1 MRQALNAEWTKL
13 RTDASTL
20 WLLLGA
26 IILTVA
32 LGAGVSSTA
41 KCGAQGCA
49 GDPAEL
55 SLTGIMLGQAV
66 IAILAVMAIGNEY
79 GTGMIRTTVTLMPRR
94 SVVLAAKAVVLTCV
108 AASASAIAV
117 AGSLIAG
124 RYILPGNGFSP
135 EHGFSLLSLANG
147 PTLRAAA
154 GSVIYMALI
163 ALLSLGA
170 ATAVRDSATGTG
182 IILGLLYLFPI
193 LIKVIN
199 DPQWQRHLQQIAP
212 MPAGLAI
219 QATRNLQHLPIS
231 PWAGLGVLAAWAAGA
246 LLLGGLMLQLR
257 DA

>member
-13 RTDASTL
+13 RTETSTL
-20 WLLLGA
+20 WLLSAA
-26 IILTVA
+26 IVLTVA
-32 LGAGVSSTA
+32 LGAGVTSSTTCDA
-41 KCGAQGCA
+41 RGCA

-66 IAILAVMAIGNEY
+66 IAIVAVTAIGNEY
-79 GTGMIRTTVTLMPRR
+79 STGMIRTTITLIPRR
-94 SVVLAAKAVVLTCV
+94 PVILAAKAAVLTCV
-108 AASASAIAV
+108 VASASAMAV

-135 EHGFSLLSLANG
+135 EHGFSPLSLADG
-147 PTLRAAA
+147 ATLRAAA
-154 GSVIYMALI
+154 GSVLYMALI

-182 IILGLLYLFPI
+182 IVLGLLYLFPI

-212 MPAGLAI
+212 MPAGLTI

-246 LLLGGLMLQLR
+246 LVLGGLLLQLR

>member
-1 MRQALNAEWTKL
+1 MKQALNAEWTKL

-26 IILTVA
+26 IILTIA

-41 KCGAQGCA
+41 KCGARGCA

-94 SVVLAAKAVVLTCV
+94 FVVLAAKAVVLTCV
-108 AASASAIAV
+108 VASASAIAV

-135 EHGFSLLSLANG
+135 EHGFSLLSLADG

-170 ATAVRDSATGTG
+170 TTAVRDSGTGTG
-182 IILGLLYLFPI
+182 VVLGLLYLFPI

-219 QATRNLQHLPIS
+219 QATRDLQHLPIS

>member
-32 LGAGVSSTA
+32 LSAGVSSGA
-41 KCGAQGCA
+41 MCGARGCA

-66 IAILAVMAIGNEY
+66 IVILAVMAVGNEY
-79 GTGMIRTTVTLMPRR
+79 HTGMIRTTITLMPRR
-94 SVVLAAKAVVLTCV
+94 SAVLAAKAVVLTCV
-108 AASASAIAV
+108 VASASAIAV
-117 AGSLIAG
+117 GGSLIAG

-135 EHGFSLLSLANG
+135 EHGFSLLSLADG

-170 ATAVRDSATGTG
+170 ATVVRDSATGTG
-182 IILGLLYLFPI
+182 IVLGLLYLFPI

-246 LLLGGLMLQLR
+246 LVLGGLLLQLR